1 MRAAL
6 SILTLVALTSPAAAA
21 NIIAAYT
28 FNGNANDISGNGY
41 HGTVTGANLTVD
53 RDGNVSSAYAFD
65 GNDQI
70 DILGGGS
77 VFDLTTFT
85 VTAWARV
92 DGSGTQAVVTYGE
105 SFDTDIMNWGMF
117 GNRGAGVNAWI
128 EAPNDD
134 DYNATGPSVVGTG
147 WHHLA
152 ITRDAAGLLSVY
164 VDGVLGDS
172 LASADPGLINHQV
185 SIGYRT
191 NSGNTKQD
199 FLTGAID
206 EVSIWDD
213 ALDAGE
219 INALMNDTVANAVSP
234 VPEPG
239 AIMLLSAGL
248 LSVAS
253 FRRIRGD
260 RRTAQRTAESS
271 TRFPW

>member
-1 MRAAL
+1 M
-6 SILTLVALTSPAAAA
+6 ALTSPAAAA

-28 FNGNANDISGNGY
+28 FNGNANDISGNGC

-117 GNRGAGVNAWI
+117 GIRGAGVNAWI

-206 EVSIWDD
+206 EVSISDRCARRGRD
-213 ALDAGE
+213 QCAYERHRGQRR
-219 INALMNDTVANAVSP
+219 
-234 VPEPG
+234 EPG
-239 AIMLLSAGL
+239 PGAGRDHAPV
-248 LSVAS
+248 SRPAQCGEFS
-253 FRRIRGD
+253 PDPRRPTYHAPSR
-260 RRTAQRTAESS
+260 
-271 TRFPW
+271 